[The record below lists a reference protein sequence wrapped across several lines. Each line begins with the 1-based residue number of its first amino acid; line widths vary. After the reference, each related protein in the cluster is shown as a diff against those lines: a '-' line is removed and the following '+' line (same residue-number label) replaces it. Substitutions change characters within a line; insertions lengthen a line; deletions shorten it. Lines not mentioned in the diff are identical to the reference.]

1 MLPIRIT
8 LAGCSTSSVMWR
20 SPSPSSSSPSPAACV
35 IAGSALAGMVPMG
48 WPSGPT
54 TTTWSSTSPW
64 LLGPPVG
71 SGCCWSVMA
80 PTL

>member
-20 SPSPSSSSPSPAACV
+20 AASSSPSGSCAV
-35 IAGSALAGMVPMG
+35 IGGGLSQHRAGMVPTG

-54 TTTWSSTSPW
+54 TTTWSSGVESRW
-64 LLGPPVG
+64 
-71 SGCCWSVMA
+71 A
-80 PTL
+80 AAQRA